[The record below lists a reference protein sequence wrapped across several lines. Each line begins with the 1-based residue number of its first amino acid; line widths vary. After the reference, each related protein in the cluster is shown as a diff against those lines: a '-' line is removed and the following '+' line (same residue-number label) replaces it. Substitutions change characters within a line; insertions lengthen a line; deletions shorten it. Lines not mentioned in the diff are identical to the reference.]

1 MNDLLEVLPSIIL
14 DIAVWAALCFAG
26 RVYYAHHHIGREVP
40 DQLVKL
46 VQQAHAEQP
55 VDLEWDIAVSREMN
69 RALCAPLT
77 DEQLDMLEA
86 AEAGVFSRSVFC
98 YLVSS
103 SYKRGELS
111 GVVETSVTLHSRYS
125 KNDVAYPRTKLKIVV
140 RQVGGKYPNYRWE
153 VSSVE
158 QIK

>member
-1 MNDLLEVLPSIIL
+1 MNELLEVLPSIIL
-14 DIAVWAALCFAG
+14 DIAVWVALCFAG
-26 RVYYAHHHIGREVP
+26 RVYYAHHHVGREVP
-40 DQLVKL
+40 EQLVRL

-55 VDLEWDIAVSREMN
+55 VGMEWDIAVSREMN

-86 AEAGVFSRSVFC
+86 AEEGVFSRSVFC

-103 SYKRGELS
+103 SYKRSELS
-111 GVVETSVTLHSRYS
+111 GVVESSVTLHSRYS
-125 KNDVAYPRTKLKIVV
+125 KSDVVYPRTKLKIVV
-140 RQVGGKYPNYRWE
+140 SQTGGRYPSYRWE
-153 VSSVE
+153 VTSVE